1 MNMLNRLSRL
11 LAAIM
16 LPAIVACIGIPAHAA
31 ETPDAL
37 IKRISQEVLDAAKS
51 NKDLQA
57 GNSQHVRALVETQ
70 IVPHVDF
77 RKTTA
82 LAMGRYWRDATPD
95 QQQRL
100 TAEFRELL
108 IHTYAGALSQVK
120 DQRLEVRPLR
130 ADAGDTDTEV
140 QSRIVTR
147 RGEPLQLDY
156 RLAKTADEW
165 KIYDINIM
173 GAWLVATYKNNF
185 SSEVNRAGIDGL
197 IQTLAERNRQLSA
210 NTTQKAMRSS

>member
-1 MNMLNRLSRL
+1 MKLLNRFSRL
-11 LAAIM
+11 FAAIM
-16 LPAIVACIGIPAHAA
+16 LLAIVACIGIPAHAGEA
-31 ETPDAL
+31 PDAL
-37 IKRISQEVLDAAKS
+37 IKRISQEVLDAAKDD
-51 NKDLQA
+51 KDLQA
-57 GNSQHVRALVETQ
+57 RNFQRVRPLVETQ

-77 RKTTA
+77 RKTTP
-82 LAMGRYWRDATPD
+82 LAMGRYWREATPE

-130 ADAGDTDTEV
+130 ADAGDTDAQV
-140 QSRIVTR
+140 QSRIVPR
-147 RGEPLQLDY
+147 RGEPIQLDY
-156 RLAKTADEW
+156 RLAKIGDAW

-173 GAWLVATYKNNF
+173 GAWLVATYRNNF
-185 SSEVNRAGIDGL
+185 LSEVNRGGIDGL

-210 NTTQKAMRSS
+210 NTTQKAKSAG